1 MIKTIIS
8 LLICSSFSF
17 AVYNVGQ
24 TISSNDQNL
33 ELYDCDTS
41 SEGYSFCS
49 SFQTEGDCDQ
59 IDECSWTNNNS
70 SSGNY
75 CKSPSK
81 LSDWNGSTNGGD
93 YHVMWL
99 EMSASW

>member
-1 MIKTIIS
+1 MNKKIILILS
-8 LLICSSFSF
+8 LFSLTF
-17 AVYNVGQ
+17 CVYNVGQ
-24 TISSNDQNL
+24 TISNSDQNL

-59 IDECSWTNNNS
+59 IAECSWTNNNS
-70 SSGNY
+70 SNGNY

-81 LSDWNGSTNGGD
+81 LSDWNGLTNGGD
-93 YHVMWL
+93 YHVIWL

>member
-1 MIKTIIS
+1 MNKKIILILS
-8 LLICSSFSF
+8 LFSLTF
-17 AVYNVGQ
+17 CVYNVGQ
-24 TISSNDQNL
+24 TISNSDQNL
-33 ELYDCDTS
+33 ELYDCDDS
-41 SEGYSFCS
+41 SEGYSFCN

-93 YHVMWL
+93 YHVIWL

>member
-1 MIKTIIS
+1 MKKNIIS
-8 LLICSSFSF
+8 VLVLFSLSLC
-17 AVYNVGQ
+17 VYNVGQ
-24 TISSNDQNL
+24 TISYSDQSL
-33 ELYDCDTS
+33 ELYDCDAS
-41 SEGYSFCS
+41 SEEYLFCN

-93 YHVMWL
+93 YHVIWL

>member
-1 MIKTIIS
+1 MNGGDQVVIKNDIS
-8 LLICSSFSF
+8 L
-17 AVYNVGQ
+17 A
-24 TISSNDQNL
+24 ISTYLETENL

-93 YHVMWL
+93 YHVIWL